1 MSSIPLLETL
11 IQMKHVL
18 RFPLRSVLLLTFLF
32 LLPFVNFLSLGGKT
46 AEHSLQCA
54 SQGLL
59 QCALHA
65 QQLAFPDARGWGR
78 FAKGG
83 RGGSVYH
90 VTNLNDSGSG
100 SLRDAV
106 SQPNRIVVFDVSG
119 VIKINSRMV
128 FAKNLYVAGQT
139 APGEGVVVYGDGV
152 SFSGA
157 DNIIV
162 RYMKFR
168 MGKGGSSGKDAAGVA
183 NGTNMI
189 FDHCSVAWGLDET
202 FSINWDNKGSAPADI
217 TISNCVIGQG
227 LLTHSAGGLIQ
238 ADRISLY
245 RNFYCDNDTR
255 NNKIKGTNQYVNC
268 LVYNWRSGCYLMGG
282 ESEGTSYANATNNLF
297 INGPAGGG
305 NAMTGANANYHI
317 YAADNWQD
325 RNANGRFDPYEIPR
339 SEYSG
344 GPTFQSKPYDY
355 PELPA
360 WQARQLIDSLL
371 PEVGASLPY
380 RDLADWYMVHQ
391 VRSFGTEGGI
401 ISSESQLPIGAPTAW
416 KLAKFDKAKDS
427 DGDGMPD
434 AWETDNGLNPQ
445 KDDAM
450 AIAANGYANI
460 ENYIN
465 SLTTKNRT
473 PFLRTPVLFAT
484 AGNTD
489 HSVSLQWMDFTDGED
504 GFILECQQDGAWAE
518 VARIPSNAETFTW
531 GGLADGQSY
540 QVRLRAV
547 GADGLTSDY
556 TPVLTVK
563 TQPKQAEMIDV
574 EHYEADLRWLQADG
588 AWNFADANWDG
599 QLFANQKN
607 VLIAPQTDAV
617 ITLAETVEPVAVVVN
632 SPAAVTLKG
641 TGAIGGS
648 TSVNK
653 AGEGSL
659 TVGTV
664 NTYTGP
670 TVLHGGTFS
679 FNTLKDGE
687 TASAIGASSEFGQNW
702 IWNGGTWNYTGTNTT
717 TNRSANLYADTE
729 FDVAN
734 STATVTMNGTISGT
748 GSVSIGGKGTIAPK
762 SSAFFGYD
770 GPTVLRGGT
779 LHLGYLGSIEDKQLT
794 LGQSSK
800 LVMAGGALTTKDA
813 NDNYTTYTFP
823 IEVMEGTTS
832 VFQPYRNC
840 YIKSTVTGS
849 GTIDYRITYVREYLQ
864 GDMTQ
869 FYGRWI
875 GNGSGLLLLNGSKGM
890 PNAVVE
896 LRNGATMVLWD
907 TNGDLH
913 IGGLAGT
920 SGTYLAGSSKQTAG
934 HKMTW
939 RIGGAGT
946 DETFAGVINDCAAN
960 NADKYKGTTTIVK
973 EGGGDWRLTGANTY
987 SGTTTVEGGRLIVNG
1002 THTGGGAYTVKD
1014 NGTLMGRG
1022 TISSRVTVQKG
1033 GTLCAGDTLIGNS
1046 YVLKLDGGLT
1056 LNRGA
1061 QVEFPIAQK
1070 NTTFVNNRMAITGT
1084 MTVSGATLVL
1094 DLPAPTA
1101 DNEPALPDGTV
1112 LTLFTKLGSVSGTG
1126 FTTIEPEQPS
1136 ENQEWDTSTL
1146 LTDGKI
1152 RVVAKKPDGIREMRD
1167 GKWTME
1173 NGQWTMENGQSSIFF
1188 DLTGRRISPTTH
1200 GIVVSH
1206 GHKVLV
1212 K

>member
-1 MSSIPLLETL
+1 MRPLSRHFVPRAFVLAFRLTIIFFPFFSS
-11 IQMKHVL
+11 
-18 RFPLRSVLLLTFLF
+18 
-32 LLPFVNFLSLGGKT
+32 LSLN
-46 AEHSLQCA
+46 
-54 SQGLL
+54 
-59 QCALHA
+59 A

-83 RGGSVYH
+83 RGGTVYH
-90 VTNLNDSGSG
+90 VTNLNDSGTG

-119 VIKINSRMV
+119 VIKLNSRLT

-183 NGTNMI
+183 NGTNMM
-189 FDHCSVAWGLDET
+189 FDHCSIAWGLDET

-238 ADRISLY
+238 ADRITLY

-305 NAMTGANANYHI
+305 NAMTGANVNYHI

-360 WQARQLIDSLL
+360 WRATQLIDSLL

-391 VRSFGTEGGI
+391 VRSFGIEGGI
-401 ISSESQLPIGAPTAW
+401 ISSETQLPIGAPTSW
-416 KLAKFDKAKDS
+416 KMTKANKPADT

-434 AWETDNGLNPQ
+434 AWETANGLNPN

-450 AIAANGYANI
+450 AMASNGYANI

-465 SLTTKNRT
+465 SLTIANRT
-473 PFLRTPVLFAT
+473 PLLRAPVLFAT
-484 AGNTD
+484 AGSTD
-489 HSVSLQWMDFTDGED
+489 HSISLRWYDFTEGED
-504 GFILECQQDGAWAE
+504 GFILECQQDGTWAE
-518 VARIPSNAETFTW
+518 VARVQADTETITW
-531 GGLADGQSY
+531 DGLSEGQSY
-540 QVRLRAV
+540 QVRLRAFR
-547 GADGLTSDY
+547 ADGLYSDY

-574 EHYEADLRWLQADG
+574 EHFDADLRWLQADG
-588 AWNFADANWDG
+588 AWNFDDASWDG
-599 QLFANQKN
+599 KVYADQKK
-607 VLIAPQTDAV
+607 VLIAPESDAML
-617 ITLAETVEPVAVVVN
+617 TLAENVQPEAVVVN
-632 SPAAVTLKG
+632 GTANVTLKG
-641 TGAIGGS
+641 SGAIGGS

-653 AGEGSL
+653 AG
-659 TVGTV
+659 TGTFTLATT
-664 NTYTGP
+664 NSYTGP
-670 TVLHGGTFS
+670 TVLHGGTFA
-679 FNTLKDGE
+679 FNTLKNGE
-687 TASAIGASSEFGQNW
+687 TPSAIGASSEFGQNW
-702 IWNGGTWNYTGTNTT
+702 IWDGGTWNYTGATT
-717 TNRSANLYADTE
+717 STNRSADLYADTG

-734 STATVTMNGTISGT
+734 AGTTVTMNGTVKGT
-748 GSVSIGGKGTIAPK
+748 GAVTIGGKGTVAPA
-762 SSAFFGYD
+762 SVGFFGYD
-770 GPTVLRGGT
+770 GPTILRGGT

-800 LVMAGGALTTKDA
+800 LVLAGGALTTKDA

-823 IEVMEGTTS
+823 IEIMEGTTS

-849 GTIDYRITYVREYLQ
+849 GTLDYRITYVREYLQ

-875 GNGSGLLLLNGSKGM
+875 GNGNGLLLFNTSKGM
-890 PNAVVE
+890 PNGVVE

-946 DETFAGVINDCAAN
+946 DELFAGVINDCACN

-973 EGGGDWRLTGANTY
+973 EGSGDWRLTGANIY

-1002 THTGGGAYTVKD
+1002 THTGGDTYTVRD
-1014 NGTLMGRG
+1014 GATLMGRG
-1022 TISSRVTVQKG
+1022 SISSRVSVQKG
-1033 GTLCAGDTLIGNS
+1033 GTLCAGDTLIGTS
-1046 YVLKLDGGLT
+1046 HVLKLNGGVT
-1056 LNRGA
+1056 VSRGG
-1061 QVEFPIAQK
+1061 QVEFPIALK
-1070 NTTFVNNRMAITGT
+1070 GSSVVNNRMSVDGT
-1084 MTVSGATLVL
+1084 FTLSGATLVL
-1094 DLPAPTA
+1094 DLPAAPEDSSSPVLPT
-1101 DNEPALPDGTV
+1101 GTV
-1112 LTLFTKLGSVSGTG
+1112 LTLFTKLGTVSGSG
-1126 FTTIEPEQPS
+1126 FAAIVPEQPS
-1136 ENQEWDTSTL
+1136 ETQVWDTSTL
-1146 LTDGKI
+1146 LTNGKI
-1152 RVVAKKPDGIREMRD
+1152 RVADKEPDGIKDVGRW
-1167 GKWTME
+1167 KME
-1173 NGQWTMENGQSSIFF
+1173 NESNESFY
-1188 DLTGRRISPTTH
+1188 DLSGRRVSNPTH
-1200 GIVVSH
+1200 GLLVRKGVKVV
-1206 GHKVLV
+1206 KR
-1212 K
+1212 

>member
-1 MSSIPLLETL
+1 MSRSLLRT
-11 IQMKHVL
+11 
-18 RFPLRSVLLLTFLF
+18 LLLTSL
-32 LLPFVNFLSLGGKT
+32 VSQLSTLNCQLSS
-46 AEHSLQCA
+46 AR
-54 SQGLL
+54 
-59 QCALHA
+59 A
-65 QQLAFPDARGWGR
+65 QQLAFPEACGWGR

-83 RGGSVYH
+83 RSGSVYH

-119 VIKINSRMV
+119 VIKITSRLV
-128 FAKNLYVAGQT
+128 FSKNLYVAGQT

-238 ADRISLY
+238 ADRITLY

-305 NAMTGANANYHI
+305 NAMTGANDKYHI
-317 YAADNWQD
+317 YASDNWQD

-344 GPTFQSKPYDY
+344 GPTFESKPYDY
-355 PELPA
+355 PTLPA
-360 WQARQLIDSLL
+360 WKATQLIDSLL

-391 VRSFGTEGGI
+391 VRSFGIEGGI
-401 ISSESQLPIGAPTAW
+401 ISSENHLPIGAPTSWNLLKA
-416 KLAKFDKAKDS
+416 DKPTDTDK
-427 DGDGMPD
+427 DGMPD
-434 AWETDNGLNPQ
+434 AWETANGLNPN

-450 AIAANGYANI
+450 AIASNGYANI

-465 SLTTKNRT
+465 NLTMENRT
-473 PFLRTPVLFAT
+473 PILRTPVLFAM
-484 AGNTD
+484 ASSTD
-489 HSVSLQWMDFTDGED
+489 HSVSLQWYDFTEGED
-504 GFILECQQDGAWAE
+504 GFALECQQDGVWVE
-518 VARIPSNAETFTW
+518 VARVPANTETYTW
-531 GGLADGQSY
+531 DGLTEGQSH
-540 QVRLRAV
+540 QVRLRAICN
-547 GADGLTSDY
+547 DGLTSDY

-574 EHYEADLRWLQADG
+574 EHFDADLRWLQADG

-599 QLFANQKN
+599 LTYADKKN
-607 VLIAPQTDAV
+607 VLIAPESDAV
-617 ITLAETVEPVAVVVN
+617 ISLAETVEPAAVVVN
-632 SPAAVTLKG
+632 GSNNVKLQG
-641 TGAIGGS
+641 TGAIAGA

-653 AGEGSL
+653 AGTGTF
-659 TVGTV
+659 TVSTA

-670 TVLHGGTFS
+670 TVLHGGTFT
-679 FNTLKDGE
+679 FNTLKNGE
-687 TASAIGASSEFGQNW
+687 QPSAIGASSEFGQNW
-702 IWNGGTWNYTGTNTT
+702 IWDGGVWNYTGSNTS
-717 TNRSANLYADTE
+717 TNRSADLYAETE

-734 STATVTMNGTISGT
+734 TNTTVTMSGT
-748 GSVSIGGKGTIAPK
+748 VKGSGAVTIGGKGTVAPT
-762 SSAFFGYD
+762 SGAFFGYE
-770 GPTVLRGGT
+770 GPTILRGGT
-779 LHLGYLGSIEDKQLT
+779 LHLSYLGSIEDKKLA
-794 LGQSSK
+794 LGNSSK
-800 LVMAGGALTTKDA
+800 LVLAGGAFTTKDA
-813 NDNYTTYTFP
+813 NDNYTTYTMP

-840 YIKSTVTGS
+840 YIKSTITGS
-849 GTIDYRITYVREYLQ
+849 GTLDYRITYVREYLQ

-875 GNGSGLLLLNGSKGM
+875 GNGSGLLLFNTSKGM
-890 PNAVVE
+890 PNGVVE
-896 LRNGATMVLWD
+896 LRNGATMALWD

-913 IGGLAGT
+913 IGGLAGA

-934 HKMTW
+934 HQMTW

-946 DETFAGVINDCAAN
+946 NETFAGVINDCACN

-973 EGGGDWRLTGANTY
+973 EGGGDWRLTGTNIYT
-987 SGTTTVEGGRLIVNG
+987 GTTTVEGGRLIVNG
-1002 THTGGGAYTVKD
+1002 THTGGGAYTVK
-1014 NGTLMGRG
+1014 NGGTLMGRG
-1022 TISSRVTVQKG
+1022 TIGSRVTVQKG
-1033 GTLCAGDTLIGNS
+1033 GTLCAGDTLVSNS
-1046 YVLKLDGGLT
+1046 YVLKLNGGASIA
-1056 LNRGA
+1056 RGA
-1061 QVEFPIAQK
+1061 QVAFPVVLKGTTIHTNRIA
-1070 NTTFVNNRMAITGT
+1070 VEGSLSL
-1084 MTVSGATLVL
+1084 SGATLVI
-1094 DLPAPTA
+1094 DLPASVSDATTPV
-1101 DNEPALPDGTV
+1101 LPNGTV
-1112 LTLFTKLGSVSGTG
+1112 LTLFTKLGTVTGSG
-1126 FTTIEPEQPS
+1126 FSDIIPEQPS
-1136 ENQEWDTSTL
+1136 ETQQWDTSTL
-1146 LTDGKI
+1146 LIDGKL
-1152 RVVAKKPDGIREMRD
+1152 RVVAKEPDGIRDVEHPSLPT
-1167 GKWTME
+1167 GE
-1173 NGQWTMENGQSSIFF
+1173 QGSNYY
-1188 DLTGRRISPTTH
+1188 DLSGRRIAKGEAQ
-1200 GIVVSH
+1200 GIIVSN
-1206 GHKVLV
+1206 GRKVLS